1 MNIKRP
7 VEMFTDINTG
17 ETINYEKKLK
27 LHGTESL
34 PPRRL
39 RHGTEE

>member
-7 VEMFTDINTG
+7 VEMYTNLNTG
-17 ETINYEKKLK
+17 ETINYDKPVK

-34 PPRRL
+34 PPKRL
-39 RHGTEE
+39 RVGTD

>member
-7 VEMFTDINTG
+7 VEMFTNLNNG

-34 PPRRL
+34 PARHL
-39 RHGTEE
+39 RHGTD

>member
-7 VEMFTDINTG
+7 VEQFTNLNTG
-17 ETINYEKKLK
+17 ETINYEKKLA

-34 PPRRL
+34 PPKRL
-39 RHGTEE
+39 RVGTD

>member
-17 ETINYEKKLK
+17 ENIKHEKNIK
-27 LHGTESL
+27 LHGLESV
-34 PPRRL
+34 PQRHL
-39 RHGTEE
+39 RHGTQ

>member
-7 VEMFTDINTG
+7 VELFTNLNTG
-17 ETINYEKKLK
+17 ETINYEKKLS

-34 PPRRL
+34 PPKRL
-39 RHGTEE
+39 RVGTD